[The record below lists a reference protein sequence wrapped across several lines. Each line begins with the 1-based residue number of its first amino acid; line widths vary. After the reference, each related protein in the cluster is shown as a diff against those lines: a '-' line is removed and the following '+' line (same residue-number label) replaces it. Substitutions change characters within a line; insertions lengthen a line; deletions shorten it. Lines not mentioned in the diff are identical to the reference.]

1 MYIIKTSWKCGEI
14 MAVTEKQIEKIDGKR
29 VRIKIYEF
37 KHSIHYKIL
46 TGVVRIEYDTVC
58 TPRSNSMIQKKHVGF
73 YLFSPILEYD
83 TKLKLDRPEGLQKAP
98 YIDYSMIKCIESV
111 EVIY

>member
-1 MYIIKTSWKCGEI
+1 
-14 MAVTEKQIEKIDGKR
+14 
-29 VRIKIYEF
+29 
-37 KHSIHYKIL
+37 
-46 TGVVRIEYDTVC
+46 
-58 TPRSNSMIQKKHVGF
+58 MIQKKHVGF

-83 TKLKLDRPEGLQKAP
+83 TRLKLDRPEGLQKAP

>member
-1 MYIIKTSWKCGEI
+1 
-14 MAVTEKQIEKIDGKR
+14 MAVTEKQIEKLDGKR
-29 VRIKIYEF
+29 VRVKIYEF

-46 TGVVRIEYDTVC
+46 TGVIRIEYDMVC
-58 TPRSNSMIQKKHVGF
+58 TTRGNSMIKKKHVGF

-83 TKLKLDRPEGLQKAP
+83 TRLKLDRAEGLKKAP
-98 YIDYSMIKCIESV
+98 YIDYSMIKCIESI

>member
-1 MYIIKTSWKCGEI
+1 
-14 MAVTEKQIEKIDGKR
+14 MAVTEKQIEKLDGKR

-58 TPRSNSMIQKKHVGF
+58 KTLTTLPSKQAINS
-73 YLFSPILEYD
+73 SPH
-83 TKLKLDRPEGLQKAP
+83 
-98 YIDYSMIKCIESV
+98 CF
-111 EVIY
+111 